1 MGVQDFFVLSQNPIP
16 AITLTKLKLG
26 LGYLNVYSDCPQV
39 PSKAINAKGLRVK
52 NWSSLYRSTPETCE
66 IQFCI

>member
-1 MGVQDFFVLSQNPIP
+1 MGVQDLFVLSQNPVT
-16 AITLTKLKLG
+16 ARNLTNLKLG
-26 LGYLNVYSDCPQV
+26 LYYLNVYSDYPQI
-39 PSKAINAKGLRVK
+39 PLKAIDAKGLRVK